1 MSDLVGN
8 PEDCFSSVAAQFL
21 FVIACCRYVKMRFE
35 VTTPQ
40 FFVLVYNKLTNLNIN
55 GRNMS
60 VKLPEQ
66 FEETLRGW

>member
-1 MSDLVGN
+1 MVLLT
-8 PEDCFSSVAAQFL
+8 SV
-21 FVIACCRYVKMRFE
+21 VVCSRYVKMRFE

-66 FEETLRGW
+66 FEETLRGEE